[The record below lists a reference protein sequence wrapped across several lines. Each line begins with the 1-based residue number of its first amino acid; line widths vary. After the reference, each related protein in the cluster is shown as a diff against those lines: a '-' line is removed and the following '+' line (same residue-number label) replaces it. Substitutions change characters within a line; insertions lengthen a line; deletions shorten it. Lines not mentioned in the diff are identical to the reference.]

1 MDFVTVRELRTD
13 SARVWDKI
21 AAGEEFVITRNGTPF
36 AIMVPTRPSEV
47 EDKLRALRAESF
59 GAALRELQG
68 QAGKA
73 GSERMTLDEIN
84 AEIGAARK
92 ERRAR
97 DEAGGH

>member
-13 SARVWDKI
+13 SARVWDKL

-68 QAGKA
+68 QAKKA
-73 GSERMTLDEIN
+73 GSERLTLDEIN
-84 AEIGAARK
+84 AEIGAART

-97 DEAGGH
+97 EAGGH